1 MNEMSKEPK
10 MIKQDENNYSE
21 NITKG
26 NQVSE

>member
-1 MNEMSKEPK
+1 MNELFKEPK
-10 MIKQDENNYSE
+10 KIKQDENNYSE